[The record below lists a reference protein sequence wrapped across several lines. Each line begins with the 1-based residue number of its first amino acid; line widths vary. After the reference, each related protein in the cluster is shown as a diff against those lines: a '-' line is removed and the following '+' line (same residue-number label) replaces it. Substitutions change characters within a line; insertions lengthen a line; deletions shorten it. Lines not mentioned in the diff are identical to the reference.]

1 MNEDGSPGAKQNPSP
16 GAAARHAKGAS
27 MSEQQ
32 LPRRTWLRHGLGLAL
47 ASGLA
52 RSHAANV
59 DTKKHGVVLL
69 MRHAVTDPGT
79 GDPPDFRLGDCAT
92 QRNLSEAG
100 RAQAQRLGVRLREAG
115 LAPQR
120 VRSSA
125 WCRCVDTARLAF
137 GAHEVWPALNS
148 TFQGQGNPTAQTA
161 ELSAALAAMAP
172 GRIEAWVTH
181 QVNISALTGEFTAM
195 GEVLVL
201 RGGAGAVTV
210 LKRLPA

>member
-1 MNEDGSPGAKQNPSP
+1 
-16 GAAARHAKGAS
+16 
-27 MSEQQ
+27 MSQQQ
-32 LPRRTWLRHGLGLAL
+32 LPRRTWLRRGLGLAL

-52 RSHAANV
+52 RSHAASV
-59 DTKKHGVVLL
+59 DAKKHGVVLL
-69 MRHAVTDPGT
+69 IRHAATVPGT

-100 RAQAQRLGVRLREAG
+100 RAQAQRLGVRLSEAG

-137 GAHEVWPALNS
+137 GTHELWPALNS
-148 TFQGQGNPTAQTA
+148 TFQGQGNPAAQTA
-161 ELSAALAAMAP
+161 ELGKALAALPP
-172 GRIEAWVTH
+172 GRVEAWISH

>member
-1 MNEDGSPGAKQNPSP
+1 MNDEGPPAAKQIQSP
-16 GAAARHAKGAS
+16 GAAVRHAEDAS
-27 MSEQQ
+27 MSELS

-52 RSHAANV
+52 RSHAADV
-59 DTKKHGVVLL
+59 DTTKHGLVL
-69 MRHAVTDPGT
+69 MIRHAATEPGV
-79 GDPPDFRLGDCAT
+79 GDPPDFRIDNCAT

-125 WCRCVDTARLAF
+125 WCRCLDTARLAF
-137 GAHEVWPALNS
+137 GPPAVWPALNS
-148 TFQGQGNPTAQTA
+148 TFQGQGNPAAQTA
-161 ELSAALAAMAP
+161 ELSAALAAMVP

-181 QVNISALTGEFTAM
+181 QVNITALTGEFTTM

-201 RGGAGAVTV
+201 RGGAAAVTV